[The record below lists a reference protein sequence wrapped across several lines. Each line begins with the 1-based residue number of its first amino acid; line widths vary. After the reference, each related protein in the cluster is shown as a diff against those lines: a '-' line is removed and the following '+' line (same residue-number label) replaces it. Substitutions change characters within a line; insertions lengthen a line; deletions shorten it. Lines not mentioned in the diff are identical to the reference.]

1 MTPQELAEAYFGL
14 LQGRG
19 DPEAVTTEDITFR
32 LNGVD
37 LPPGRGTIAMRAAS
51 LTEAFSDAAWAVDEC
66 VADGGTVAI
75 RYRGMGT
82 HTGTARVL
90 GQEIPPSGKSF
101 EYRGLAFLT
110 VRDGRIAAEDS
121 MANFLDVLRRNA
133 SG

>member
-51 LTEAFSDAAWAVDEC
+51 LAEAFSDTTWSIEDCLADETTI
-66 VADGGTVAI
+66 AF
-75 RYRGMGT
+75 RYRGAGT
-82 HTGTARVL
+82 HTGVARVM
-90 GQEIPPSGKSF
+90 GQELPPSGKPF
-101 EYRGLAFLT
+101 EYRGMAFLT
-110 VRDGRIAAEDS
+110 VRDGRVAAEDS
-121 MANFLDVLRRNA
+121 MANLLDVLRRNA
-133 SG
+133 AG